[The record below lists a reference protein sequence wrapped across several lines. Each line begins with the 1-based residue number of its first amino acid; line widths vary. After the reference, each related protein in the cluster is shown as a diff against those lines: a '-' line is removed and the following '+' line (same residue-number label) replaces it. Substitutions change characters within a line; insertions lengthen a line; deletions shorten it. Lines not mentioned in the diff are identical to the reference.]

1 MNIQYEIGNQ
11 VDAKELLIP
20 WPGTDRKVPAGSPIS
35 NAGAVVNDGT
45 AIGLLMNDLLWNI
58 DRMILRDGNA
68 YAIGLVQTAGYI
80 DKAAAEKNTG
90 VTYDDAVIAA
100 LPNIVFVDGAF
111 QMANHLPT
119 VPDAGEETKGL
130 VLQAAN
136 VAAPADAD
144 GLLTAVTGLLEALKD
159 AGIMAPDAEP
169 EAEAAGGET

>member
-20 WPGTDRKVPAGSPIS
+20 WPGMDRKVPAGSPIS
-35 NAGAVVNDGT
+35 NAGAIVNNGT
-45 AIGLLMNDLLWNI
+45 AIGLLMNDLFWNT
-58 DRMILRDGNA
+58 DRIILRDGKA

-80 DKAAAEKNTG
+80 DKAAAEKNIG
-90 VTYDDAVIAA
+90 ATYDDTVIAA

-119 VPDAGEETKGL
+119 VPDASEETKGL

-136 VAAPADAD
+136 VATPADAD
-144 GLLTAVTGLLEALKD
+144 WLLTAVTELLEALKD
-159 AGIMAPDAEP
+159 AGIMAPDAE
-169 EAEAAGGET
+169 AEGPR